1 MAPTLKQPKAP
12 SRVLITGG
20 AGFIGSHLSER
31 LVNDGL
37 DVTVVDSF
45 DDYYPSNVKRQNIS
59 KFAKAPNFHLVEGDI
74 REDSA
79 WAGVFRRD
87 PFDVVIHLAALA
99 GVRPS
104 IERPAAYMDVN
115 VRGLQK
121 LIDRVKETPSARLV
135 FASSSSVY
143 GNRENDAP
151 FAETD
156 RIDTPYSPYAA
167 SKAAGELLCHAAHE
181 CYDLDIVCLR
191 FFTVYGPRQRPD
203 LAINKFCRLI
213 EAGEPI
219 EVYGDGSTKRDYTFV
234 SDTVSGIVS
243 AMTYETPGFDIINL
257 GRGEPVNLNKMIE
270 CLENSLGKKAQ
281 RIYKPE
287 QTGDVSFT
295 HADITKA
302 TRVLNY
308 HPQTS
313 IDDGIASFVDW
324 YKQQTRIAH

>member
-1 MAPTLKQPKAP
+1 MATSSKQSKAP

-31 LVNDGL
+31 LVGKGL
-37 DVTVVDSF
+37 DVTVVDNF
-45 DDYYPSNVKRQNIS
+45 DEYYPADVKRQNIA
-59 KFAKAPNFHLVEGDI
+59 KFLKAPNFRLVEGDI
-74 REDSA
+74 REESLWADAFGGDS
-79 WAGVFRRD
+79 
-87 PFDVVIHLAALA
+87 FDVVIHLAALA

-115 VRGLQK
+115 IRGLQK
-121 LIDRVKETPSARLV
+121 LIDRLKNTPSTRLI

-143 GNRENDAP
+143 GNRDNNTP
-151 FAETD
+151 FVETD

-181 CYDLDIVCLR
+181 CYDLNIACLR

-213 EAGEPI
+213 EAGKPI
-219 EVYGDGSTKRDYTFV
+219 EVYGDGSTQRDYTFV

-243 AMTYETPGFDIINL
+243 AMTYDAPGFDIINL

-270 CLENSLGKKAQ
+270 CLENSLGKKAE

-287 QTGDVSFT
+287 QIGDVSFT

-302 TRVLNY
+302 TKVLNY
-308 HPQTS
+308 HPRTS

-324 YKQQTRIAH
+324 YKQQTRVAY